1 MYDMVQW
8 YGYFSSMMA
17 LSGSQASIL
26 KSPNMISTLKCYIIW
41 DSSFRKVAGNAIVI
55 LFSLNVPFLIVNIEI
70 PYMLMEF
77 KISRLSIAEARL
89 LNFLSLE

>member
-8 YGYFSSMMA
+8 YGYLSSMMA

-26 KSPNMISTLKCYIIW
+26 KSPNISTLKCYITW

-70 PYMLMEF
+70 PYML
-77 KISRLSIAEARL
+77 K
-89 LNFLSLE
+89 